1 MSEYEINTAKR
12 LLSYLQNPPAS
23 RFNLDVSFSTLKSA
37 SSKKALREEITEREG
52 NVCPIDGRPS
62 PKTIDHDCHTGK
74 VRGVVCKRCNTH
86 LLGAIERSEK
96 ESLGRW

>member
-1 MSEYEINTAKR
+1 MSKYEIETAKR

-23 RFNLDVSFSTLKSA
+23 RYILDVSFSTLKT
-37 SSKKALREEITEREG
+37 KKAKESLRRKITKLED
-52 NVCPIDGRPS
+52 NVCPIDGRPN
-62 PKTIDHDCHTGK
+62 PRTIDHDHDTGK

-96 ESLGRW
+96 EFRRR